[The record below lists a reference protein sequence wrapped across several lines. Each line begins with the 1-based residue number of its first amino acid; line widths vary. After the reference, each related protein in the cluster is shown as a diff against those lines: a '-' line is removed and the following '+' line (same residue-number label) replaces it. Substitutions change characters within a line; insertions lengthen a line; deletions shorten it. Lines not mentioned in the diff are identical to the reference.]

1 MGEWKAN
8 VTIRIRPSSR
18 DELLE
23 FAVREQR
30 SIGNVGAVVLEWGL
44 KQLKTVG
51 STEQLLKFEIR
62 SLIDGSKLPR
72 DT

>member
-23 FAVREQR
+23 FAVRAQR
-30 SIGNVGAVVLEWGL
+30 SLGNVGAVVLEWGR

-51 STEQLLKFEIR
+51 ST
-62 SLIDGSKLPR
+62 
-72 DT
+72 

>member
-1 MGEWKAN
+1 MGEWKARRYESDRLPETNCLNLPFENN
-8 VTIRIRPSSR
+8 VR
-18 DELLE
+18 L
-23 FAVREQR
+23 
-30 SIGNVGAVVLEWGL
+30 GMWGQLFSKWRL